1 MKKVLC
7 VIDMQNDFITGALR
21 NEEGIKIIPTVKAMV
36 EQAMKDNTTI
46 LFTRDTH
53 GTDYLN
59 TQEGQKLPVPHCI
72 IGTEGH
78 EIIPE
83 LKNYTT
89 PFPVINKSTFG
100 TTELARFI
108 RVVHQKIEPISEIQL
123 VGVCTDIC
131 VISNA
136 ILLKEAFPE
145 IPIVIYEDA
154 CAGVTPQS
162 HEAALQTAR
171 SCQIE
176 VKRWKPVV
184 IESQGE
190 HLIL

>member
-36 EQAMKDNTTI
+36 EQAMKDHTTV

-78 EIIPE
+78 KIIPE
-83 LKNYTT
+83 LKELTT
-89 PFPVINKSTFG
+89 HYAVIDKPTFG
-100 TTELARFI
+100 TKELAWFI
-108 RVVHQKIEPISEIQL
+108 RVRQKIEQVSEIQL